1 MYEYGAW
8 RAISSDFIR
17 VEAQGRQA
25 EHAEPEAGACGAAK
39 GGRHAR
45 RQVSRAILKENSQLV
60 QKVDEN

>member
-25 EHAEPEAGACGAAK
+25 EHAEAGAARQ

>member
-1 MYEYGAW
+1 LYEYGAW

-25 EHAEPEAGACGAAK
+25 EHAEPEAGAARQ